1 MQMDIAHYQKKP
13 FTNQIQSPNQRLG
26 KLESQVT
33 KSKTSTFVFGHA
45 QRKKT
50 PPTILL
56 PINLPLRTLC
66 LKKQRVRDKLCK
78 THILGPIRNW
88 LTPDTR
94 IMSHDTERTGLISG
108 LQSPMLV
115 FYSDKVLYSAFY
127 SILAL
132 VMIIKDDPRQKRE
145 EMKKNTKRTKI
156 KETRYIYIKEE
167 YTDGMERELVEK
179 DSPNSFKGF
188 YFLTV

>member
-1 MQMDIAHYQKKP
+1 
-13 FTNQIQSPNQRLG
+13 
-26 KLESQVT
+26 
-33 KSKTSTFVFGHA
+33 
-45 QRKKT
+45 
-50 PPTILL
+50 
-56 PINLPLRTLC
+56 
-66 LKKQRVRDKLCK
+66 
-78 THILGPIRNW
+78 
-88 LTPDTR
+88 
-94 IMSHDTERTGLISG
+94 MSHDTERTGLISG

-115 FYSDKVLYSAFY
+115 FYSDKVLYSALY

-156 KETRYIYIKEE
+156 KETRYLYIKEE